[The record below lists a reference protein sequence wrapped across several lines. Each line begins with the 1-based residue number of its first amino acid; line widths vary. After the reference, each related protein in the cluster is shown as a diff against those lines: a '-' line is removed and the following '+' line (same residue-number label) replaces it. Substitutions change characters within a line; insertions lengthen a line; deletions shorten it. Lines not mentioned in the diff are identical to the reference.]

1 MTIVLLLLDRAL
13 NNKKEEDDDINSN
26 NIIDKTEVL
35 VINGTS
41 ITFCSRISYLN
52 ICIMF
57 LETVKIC
64 MIKFVF

>member
-13 NNKKEEDDDINSN
+13 NNNKEEDDAISSN
-26 NIIDKTEVL
+26 IIIDKTEAL

-41 ITFCSRISYLN
+41 ITFRSRISYLN
-52 ICIMF
+52 ICVMF

-64 MIKFVF
+64 IIKFVF